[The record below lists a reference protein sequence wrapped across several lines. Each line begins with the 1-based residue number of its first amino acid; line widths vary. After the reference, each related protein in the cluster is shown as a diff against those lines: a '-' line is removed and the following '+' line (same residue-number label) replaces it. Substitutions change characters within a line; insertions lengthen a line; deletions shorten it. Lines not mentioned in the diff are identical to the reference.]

1 MNERIGQRRGNP
13 EGKRRNRQSLFQ
25 GNGSVTVFF
34 ACMQRSLFGKRSNP
48 DVGNATCCVSG
59 IFAGHDLARFDSIST
74 GSRTGEGNRG
84 PGSGFSAFL
93 KQVFRPKIFFVK
105 KKHFLMFLGERLIFA
120 TGHTGSETGP
130 HGIPESP
137 AGLRHLSMSGFLPG
151 RFRQPKSERRHVR
164 HLHGRNGR

>member
-13 EGKRRNRQSLFQ
+13 EGKRRNRQSLCQ

-105 KKHFLMFLGERLIFA
+105 KEHFLMDVS
-120 TGHTGSETGP
+120 GHTQTDRLTTAIRHFSKLYWALI
-130 HGIPESP
+130 IPEYSCCKQ
-137 AGLRHLSMSGFLPG
+137 LPFIG
-151 RFRQPKSERRHVR
+151 VSRTDILFVIKIHK
-164 HLHGRNGR
+164 LI